1 MNTRRLA
8 LAALLL
14 AAAVASGCARPAI
27 GVVDSRRIL
36 TESLAALALQ
46 RQLDDRERV
55 MAADLR
61 LLAGRLSAAD
71 LEARRQGHLRELQE
85 LKREL
90 ETRLNEQVRKA
101 VEEVARGR
109 RLRVVLVKEA
119 TPLGGVDVTQ
129 DVLDHLK

>member
-1 MNTRRLA
+1 VNIRRLA
-8 LAALLL
+8 LGAMLL
-14 AAAVASGCARPAI
+14 AALVASGCARPAI

-36 TESLAALALQ
+36 TESLAALASQ
-46 RQLDDRERV
+46 RQLDDRERA

-61 LLAGRLSAAD
+61 MLAGRLSGAD
-71 LEARRQGHLRELQE
+71 LEARRQGHLRELEE

-90 ETRLNEQVRKA
+90 ENRLNEQVRKA
-101 VEEVARGR
+101 VEEVARAR
-109 RLRVVLVKEA
+109 RMRIVLVKEA

>member
-1 MNTRRLA
+1 MNIRRLA
-8 LAALLL
+8 LGAMLL
-14 AAAVASGCARPAI
+14 AALVASGCARPAI

-36 TESLAALALQ
+36 TESLAALASQ
-46 RQLDDRERV
+46 RQLDDRERA

-61 LLAGRLSAAD
+61 MLAGRLSGAD
-71 LEARRQGHLRELQE
+71 LEARRQGHLRELEE

-90 ETRLNEQVRKA
+90 ENRLNEQVRKA
-101 VEEVARGR
+101 VEEVARAR
-109 RLRVVLVKEA
+109 RMRIVLVKEA

>member
-1 MNTRRLA
+1 MNIRRLA
-8 LAALLL
+8 LGAMLL
-14 AAAVASGCARPAI
+14 AALVGSGCARPAI

-36 TESLAALALQ
+36 NESLAALAYQ
-46 RQLDDRERV
+46 RQIDDRERA

-61 LLAGRLSAAD
+61 MLAGRLSQAD
-71 LEARRQGHLRELQE
+71 LQARRQGHLRELGE

-90 ETRLNEQVRKA
+90 ENRLNEQVRKA
-101 VEEVARGR
+101 VEDVARAR
-109 RLRVVLVKEA
+109 RMRVVLVKEA